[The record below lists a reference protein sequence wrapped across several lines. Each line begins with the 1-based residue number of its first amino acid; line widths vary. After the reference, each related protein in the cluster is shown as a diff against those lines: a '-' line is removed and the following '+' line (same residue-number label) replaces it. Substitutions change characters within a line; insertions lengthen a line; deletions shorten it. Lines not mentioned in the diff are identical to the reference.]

1 MPVNIATGVL
11 YQLMLFDYK
20 LILVEVVEELTI
32 ILVVN
37 LERVIHVYPY
47 RLLHIIVDGTGTLN
61 CLAAKN

>member
-37 LERVIHVYPY
+37 LEGDIHVYPY
-47 RLLHIIVDGTGTLN
+47 RLLYTSSLMLLGR
-61 CLAAKN
+61 